1 MDPIC
6 LEEKYSWSNLS
17 LKAKPVDFPGGPV
30 VKTLH
35 FQCRRVQVRSLV
47 GELRS
52 PMPYSMT
59 KKKKSKVKRT
69 SIAKP
74 VCKWETEN
82 MGRLSDL
89 FKAAP
94 EVDGKARTEPRGM
107 VPKTL
112 VIQDF
117 FNYTHDYCRACI

>member
-1 MDPIC
+1 MQEGAGSIPG
-6 LEEKYSWSNLS
+6 WW
-17 LKAKPVDFPGGPV
+17 AKIPHAIQHD
-30 VKTLH
+30 
-35 FQCRRVQVRSLV
+35 Q
-47 GELRS
+47 
-52 PMPYSMT
+52 
-59 KKKKSKVKRT
+59 KKKSKVKRT

>member
-1 MDPIC
+1 M
-6 LEEKYSWSNLS
+6 
-17 LKAKPVDFPGGPV
+17 

-35 FQCRRVQVRSLV
+35 SQCRRAQVRSLV

-52 PMPYSMT
+52 PMPHSMT
-59 KKKKSKVKRT
+59 KKKKKSKVKRT

-94 EVDGKARTEPRGM
+94 EIDGKARQNPEGWLL
-107 VPKTL
+107 KL
-112 VIQDF
+112 
-117 FNYTHDYCRACI
+117 